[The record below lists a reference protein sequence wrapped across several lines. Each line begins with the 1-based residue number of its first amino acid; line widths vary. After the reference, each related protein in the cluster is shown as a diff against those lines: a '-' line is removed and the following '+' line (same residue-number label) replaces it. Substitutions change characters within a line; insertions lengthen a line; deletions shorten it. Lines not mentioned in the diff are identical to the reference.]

1 MSEEQKAAQE
11 AQEETTDVE
20 TSTDDETSQEESQ
33 QEVDYKALLESE
45 RKARED
51 AEKAAA
57 DLAFKLRE
65 KKRKGEEDYEDE
77 EGEKPLTASQLQA
90 ILAEERQA
98 TEKKLMSI
106 EAEKI
111 ASSLA
116 GSDEEKEAILAIHK
130 NRTFPAHLSLQ
141 DQLEESYVIANRKK
155 ILGENSELKRA
166 LKGKEGVNKDTS
178 SYQDQAVAGQPKL
191 SPDEQLVLNQSGF
204 KWNPTSRRFEKKLSN
219 GNILARDSKT
229 KKTFLIK

>member
-1 MSEEQKAAQE
+1 MSEEQKDLQE
-11 AQEETTDVE
+11 SQNP
-20 TSTDDETSQEESQ
+20 DDETTEESTDETTEESQ
-33 QEVDYKALLESE
+33 QVDYKALLETE

-57 DLAFKLRE
+57 DLAFKLRD
-65 KKRKGEEDYEDE
+65 KKRKGEEEEEYNDE
-77 EGEKPLTASQLQA
+77 EKPLTASQLQA

-106 EAEKI
+106 EADKI
-111 ASSLA
+111 ATSLTSSK
-116 GSDEEKEAILAIHK
+116 EEKALVLEIHK
-130 NRTFPAHLSLQ
+130 NRSFPAHLSLQ

-166 LKGKEGVNKDTS
+166 LKGKEGVNTNVN
-178 SYQDQAVAGQPKL
+178 SYQEQAVAGQPKL

-219 GNILARDSKT
+219 GSTLARDSKT